1 MNLLLATIDS
11 LRVDYVS
18 RTNDRIRT
26 PEFDR
31 CSREFLFSD
40 RCFSVS
46 SATRPV
52 HASLFTGLYPFEHGI
67 LGQRHRHLRPEIPRL
82 FDLFVAR
89 EYGVA
94 GFSEAPTIFTD
105 LDLGLDIELLESDAA
120 TGHRQVSGWLDGG
133 GRRGRFG
140 SASSRGVA
148 IFLHYWGTH
157 TPYGAADRKAMGET
171 ARLLRD
177 GCVEEVERRY
187 MVAVTDTFENKLA
200 PLLRRL
206 DPQEWCV
213 IIVGDHG
220 ESWRVGEEL
229 YHGQSLRNSVLR
241 VPLYVNIPYGGAIG
255 ISRPIVSIAD
265 LFPTLAKTFDLPV
278 QYDGFARD
286 IREEVEE
293 GRRYLMAQIH
303 PLRAQGP
310 TSQAEVSQPGDSSV
324 NRQWAIFDHMR
335 KFTYDE
341 DLETGRLEETFTERL
356 LEAGT
361 GTAAEYLSTY
371 DAMRSAS
378 AYAPGAPES
387 APQSETR
394 LDGRLRELGYLD

>member
-26 PEFDR
+26 PGFDR

-67 LGQRHRHLRPEIPRL
+67 LGQRHQQLRTGIPRL

-89 EYGVA
+89 DYEVA
-94 GFSEAPTIFTD
+94 GFSEAATIFTD
-105 LDLGLDIELLESDAA
+105 LDLGLDIEPLESDA
-120 TGHRQVSGWLDGG
+120 VSGRRQITSWLDGS
-133 GRRGRFG
+133 RRGG
-140 SASSRGVA
+140 SSASSRGVA

-157 TPYGAADRKAMGET
+157 TPYGAADRQAMGET

-177 GCVEEVERRY
+177 GCVEEVRRRY
-187 MVAVTDTFENKLA
+187 MVAVGDTFENKLA
-200 PLLRRL
+200 PLLKGL
-206 DPQEWCV
+206 DPEEWCIV
-213 IIVGDHG
+213 IVGDHG

-241 VPLYVNIPYGGAIG
+241 VPLYVNIPHRGAIE
-255 ISRPIVSIAD
+255 ISRPIVSIVD
-265 LFPTLAKTFDLPV
+265 LFPTLARLFDLPV
-278 QYDGFARD
+278 QYRGFARD

-293 GRRYLMAQIH
+293 EGRYLMAQIH
-303 PLRAQGP
+303 PVRARGP
-310 TSQAEVSQPGDSSV
+310 TMPGWVNQPGDSGA
-324 NRQWAIFDHMR
+324 NRQWALFDHRR

-341 DLETGRLEETFTERL
+341 DLEAGRLEDTFTERPV
-356 LEAGT
+356 EAGA
-361 GTAAEYLSTY
+361 GAEVDYLSTY
-371 DAMRSAS
+371 DEMRSVS
-378 AYAPGAPES
+378 GYALHPLES
-387 APQSETR
+387 ASPGEDR